1 MDDKLTC
8 TTPDLSKY
16 VGGLETRL
24 KMWIMI
30 EEDDYYWKTWMEEKP
45 YYMTVYQDPVFESF
59 NTTEKR
65 EVRSE
70 EKLFRIKVRV
80 F

>member
-1 MDDKLTC
+1 
-8 TTPDLSKY
+8 
-16 VGGLETRL
+16 
-24 KMWIMI
+24 MWIMI
-30 EEDDYYWKTWMEEKP
+30 ENDDYYWETGMGEKP

>member
-1 MDDKLTC
+1 
-8 TTPDLSKY
+8 
-16 VGGLETRL
+16 
-24 KMWIMI
+24 MI
-30 EEDDYYWKTWMEEKP
+30 ENDDYYWKTWMEEQPYQP

-80 F
+80 I